1 MVVRMA
7 LSAPYPTA
15 SLALS
20 ATCDK
25 PPDGDREQRRAYNV
39 KPCGAA
45 RFTNLVEPSTR
56 GWRWLL
62 ATERLAVAGPRA
74 WMVWLRTI
82 LGAVAANLVLRAAAL
97 AVFDIPPEFE
107 PLAVAG
113 PTVFL
118 TVVGVGA
125 GLGVVL
131 VVDKRSES
139 PVPLFRRIVLV
150 ALLLSFV
157 PDLWM
162 LTDGGSAAFPGA
174 TVPAVATLMAQHVAA
189 AAVVLWSVTNP
200 IARTPA

>member
-1 MVVRMA
+1 M
-7 LSAPYPTA
+7 
-15 SLALS
+15 
-20 ATCDK
+20 
-25 PPDGDREQRRAYNV
+25 
-39 KPCGAA
+39 GAK
-45 RFTNLVEPSTR
+45 
-56 GWRWLL
+56 
-62 ATERLAVAGPRA
+62 RLAVTGSRA
-74 WMVWLRTI
+74 WAVWLRTI